1 MQSLKVFTQQWL
13 NRFHLWRFLFFP
25 TAAFALWL
33 ATLQG
38 PYPVPS
44 APSDKV
50 NHFLAFT
57 VMTSLLR
64 LGFPSCRPRLCAL
77 WMLAYGGLIEVIQ
90 SFLPWADCSIFDVMA
105 DAVGIGAAIALT
117 GALVRWHFWRPA
129 GGNHEAG

>member
-1 MQSLKVFTQQWL
+1 MQRLKTALQQWL
-13 NRFHLWRFLFFP
+13 NRYRLWRFLFFP

-33 ATLQG
+33 ATMQG

-50 NHFLAFT
+50 NHFFAFA

-64 LGFPSCRPRLCAL
+64 LGFPACRPRLCFL

-105 DAVGIGAAIALT
+105 DAVGIGAAIGLMAL
-117 GALVRWHFWRPA
+117 AARWDLWHPA
-129 GGNHEAG
+129 ASDHRAS